1 MASIHREVLSGTMDA
16 FASVI
21 SNNQNIVMKLL
32 TAITILLTIP
42 TLISSLWGMNVA
54 VPLGGNPYAFWIIVG
69 IIVAILVPVV
79 IIMIRKHMF

>member
-32 TAITILLTIP
+32 TALTILLTIP
-42 TLISSLWGMNVA
+42 TLIASLWGMNVP
-54 VPLGGNPYAFWIIVG
+54 VPLEGNPYAFWILIG
-69 IIVAILVPVV
+69 IIAVILIPVV
-79 IIMIRKHMF
+79 IIMIRKNMF